1 MAIQYEALFPEV
13 LPHVAGCLDSIAE
26 NAIRSATIDLCE
38 RAGVYRKELDP
49 LSSIAGT
56 FSYDFDTPIGTTVHR
71 VEWITYDGEELEPI
85 SSTLLEQRI
94 RKWREETGQP
104 EYYVQ
109 QSSSTFYLAPV
120 PSSSVSLGIQIRA
133 VLKPTHNSSACDNDV
148 MNNYR
153 DTIVNG
159 ALFRLLRMPNVEW
172 SDMGAAGVY
181 SNLFME
187 GVERAEQ
194 DARGANV
201 GVYRKVKYGGI
212 QSSKTGSWRRRTRD
226 YGNKY

>member
-1 MAIQYEALFPEV
+1 MAIQYEALLPEV
-13 LPHVAGCLDSIAE
+13 LPHVPGCLDSTAE
-26 NAIRSATIDLCE
+26 KAIRSATIDLCE
-38 RAGVYRKELDP
+38 RAGVYRKELDKV
-49 LSSIAGT
+49 SAVANT
-56 FSYDFDTPIGTTVHR
+56 FQYDFDAPTGTTVHR
-71 VEWITYDGEELEPI
+71 IEWITFEGEELEPI

-109 QSSSTFYLAPV
+109 QSSTSFYVAPV
-120 PSSSVSLGIQIRA
+120 PASNSSLAFQVRA
-133 VLKPTHNSSACDNDV
+133 VLKPTHTSSACDNDV

-159 ALFRLLRMPNVEW
+159 ALFRLLRMPNVSW
-172 SDMGAAGVY
+172 SDMNAAGVY
-181 SNLFME
+181 GSLFTQD
-187 GVERAEQ
+187 VVRAEQ

-201 GVYRKVKYGGI
+201 GVYRKVSYGGI
-212 QSSKTGSWRRRTRD
+212 QGAKSGSWRRRTRD